1 MHTSLRCLS
10 DQKSIFDLT
19 TNNVTTMLEKR
30 VFLIPSFDNE
40 DDTSSS
46 NSIAISD
53 DDLDVG
59 PESSPYD
66 ARTTLSC
73 PNAEGR
79 EETKLSVKMALLDLR
94 CRVEDA
100 ILSKYLV
107 YNKKKAVFSKADV
120 ENQRD
125 ISLWGVPLLP
135 SRGHEGTDVILAK
148 FLKSRD
154 FKAAEAFKAL
164 QKALRWRTKHR
175 VRDIL
180 GDKNIVPEGDS
191 LLHADGKD
199 KDGRPVCYQTL
210 GNFKD
215 LNQDVWGTSHE
226 ERRDS
231 LTRWRIQCL
240 KKGIRLLDFKPGGP
254 NSIIL
259 VTDLRNSPGIA
270 MKEVRW
276 ITKNL
281 LRLLHDNYP
290 GLIYKNVI
298 KHLNCS

>member
-1 MHTSLRCLS
+1 MP
-10 DQKSIFDLT
+10 
-19 TNNVTTMLEKR
+19 EKR
-30 VFLIPSFDNE
+30 LFPSFDNE
-40 DDTSSS
+40 DDTTTTS
-46 NSIAISD
+46 NNSVAISD
-53 DDLDVG
+53 DDLDAG
-59 PESSPYD
+59 PEQSPHD
-66 ARTTLSC
+66 ARTTPSC
-73 PNAEGR
+73 PDAEGR
-79 EETKLSVKMALLDLR
+79 EETTKLSVKMALLDLR

-107 YNKKKAVFSKADV
+107 YNKKKAVFSRADV

-135 SRGHEGTDVILAK
+135 SRGHEGTDVILTK

-154 FKAAEAFKAL
+154 FRAAEAFKAL
-164 QKALRWRTKHR
+164 QKTLRWRTKHR

-180 GDKNIVPEGDS
+180 GDKDVVPEGDS
-191 LLHADGKD
+191 LWHADGKD

-215 LNQDVWGTSHE
+215 LNQDVWGTTSQK

-240 KKGIRLLDFKPGGP
+240 EKGIRLLDFKPGGP

-276 ITKNL
+276 ITKNM

-298 KHLNCS
+298 NHLN